1 VSTTADRNKVAD
13 RLQVDFHEVSPLGN
27 QFPFSDRLHILPR
40 SVERAKGVPFD
51 TVNAFLAAV
60 AKQYEDLPRQ
70 LKAVA
75 QHIETN
81 KARMVVTRITD
92 IAKACSVQPSAVTRF
107 AQRFGFSGFAE
118 LQDLF
123 RKAFRETTAPAASY
137 TRRIRS
143 MVDSGWLRDD
153 PGGVVRQLLLAN
165 QGAIEEFMLQL
176 DDKALNQ
183 AVGLLYNAGD
193 VYVAGVRRSLPPAA
207 YLIYLLQ
214 HTAKR
219 VFHLSGLGG
228 MFTGQVNSIR
238 KGDLLV
244 ALSFAPYGRETRACA
259 RIAKARGA
267 RILAITDS
275 AMSPICAGAS
285 ATLLVKEA
293 SAFSFRSLTN
303 TMCLCQGLFIALASR
318 LELDLDQPHDQ
329 GTADD

>member
-1 VSTTADRNKVAD
+1 MVERV
-13 RLQVDFHEVSPLGN
+13 
-27 QFPFSDRLHILPR
+27 PFE
-40 SVERAKGVPFD
+40 SVES
-51 TVNAFLAAV
+51 FLAAV
-60 AKQYEDLPRQ
+60 AAQFEGLPRQ

-92 IAKACSVQPSAVTRF
+92 IAKACGVQPSAVTRF
-107 AQRFGFSGFAE
+107 AQRFGFSGFVE

-123 RKAFRETTAPAASY
+123 RKTFREMTAPAASY
-137 TRRIRS
+137 ARRIRG

-165 QGAIEEFMLQL
+165 QGAIEEYMLHL
-176 DDKALNQ
+176 DDAMLKR
-183 AVGLLYNAGD
+183 AVTLLANASD
-193 VYVAGVRRSLPPAA
+193 IYIAGVRRSLPPAA
-207 YLIYLLQ
+207 YLTYLLQ

-219 VFHLSGLGG
+219 VFHVSGLGG
-228 MFTGQVNSIR
+228 MFAGQVSSMR

-244 ALSFAPYGRETRACA
+244 AFSFHPYGTETRTCV
-259 RIAKARGA
+259 RTAKSRGA

-275 AMSPICAGAS
+275 AMSPLTAGSS

-318 LELDLDQPHDQ
+318 LELDLEQQHDQ
-329 GTADD
+329 GAPDD